1 MINQV
6 DANLD
11 QYKVNYT
18 TDGKGFIY
26 TDSLGIHSY
35 HSDTSNQI
43 SASVFEGKELINSSS
58 VGIIGI
64 GFNKET
70 LSPEAIAISSDS
82 YKTTN
87 RGLNNLEY
95 NEENEFKEMSAPFSE
110 LLNARGESEIV
121 MHRRGLDFDTK
132 ASYIFARIDSSNSKQ
147 TNKIMEQIEHV
158 RENEGLKVVVYDV
171 YKIRESLEKSKEE
184 QCIHKEKEL

>member
-1 MINQV
+1 
-6 DANLD
+6 
-11 QYKVNYT
+11 
-18 TDGKGFIY
+18 
-26 TDSLGIHSY
+26 
-35 HSDTSNQI
+35 
-43 SASVFEGKELINSSS
+43 
-58 VGIIGI
+58 
-64 GFNKET
+64 
-70 LSPEAIAISSDS
+70 
-82 YKTTN
+82 
-87 RGLNNLEY
+87 
-95 NEENEFKEMSAPFSE
+95 MSAPFSE

-171 YKIRESLEKSKEE
+171 YKIRESLEKSKQE